1 MVNEMDVFRS
11 RVRHTFANQW
21 NGFLGD
27 FWYKN
32 AREEVERLYNQ
43 KDEMIIEE
51 DGAVRWKSN
60 GNYLPDDCMEKLE
73 YAPYDLRSKI
83 SREATKIKR
92 DIQTQEFLEE
102 YREQTKHHVYTE
114 EELKEMR
121 DAFGAGAT
129 VVDVFAGTI
138 IHIL

>member
-1 MVNEMDVFRS
+1 MF
-11 RVRHTFANQW
+11 VRHTFANEW
-21 NGFLGD
+21 HGLLGD

-32 AREEVERLYNQ
+32 AHEEVERLYNQ
-43 KDEMIIEE
+43 KDEMTIEE

-73 YAPYDLRSKI
+73 YAPADLSNKI
-83 SREATKIKR
+83 SREATKAKR
-92 DIQTQEFLEE
+92 EIQTKKFLEE
-102 YREQTKHHVYTE
+102 YHEQMKHHVYTE

>member
-1 MVNEMDVFRS
+1 MVNEMDVFMS

-21 NGFLGD
+21 NGLLGD

-83 SREATKIKR
+83 SREVTKVKR

-102 YREQTKHHVYTE
+102 YRREMQNHVYTE
-114 EELKEMR
+114 EELGEMR
-121 DAFGAGAT
+121 DAFDEGAT
-129 VVDVFAGTI
+129 VVDVFAGTV
-138 IHIL
+138 IHL